1 MIHKA
6 WNGLEEVPSCFQG
19 HLSIFKVTQEKKSLI
34 LTPFECFRTVALVW
48 VHRWLW
54 NDAQSLKQ
62 PRAGVLLFFKDICQI
77 LKLCGL
83 EIADLDPILGRSQL
97 SNPSGLPFLFRLQVS
112 FNMDKIVCAVCF
124 DRIRDCFLMPCGH
137 TLCRPYATQIQETSR
152 SCPHCRAIFTEIK
165 ELFPWIDFDLIHDI
179 GRFVIFF
186 EYLPGKVLVAPPL
199 KFAVACPAMG
209 VRGFLQNYVLSK
221 LKYYGRDTECIVKD
235 YARYCTTDFWWEALI
250 RLVVFLISN
259 EREQ

>member
-186 EYLPGKVLVAPPL
+186 EYLPGKVLVAPPWNLQLPALQWVWEVSFRIMYSPSWNIMDVIQNVLL
-199 KFAVACPAMG
+199 KTTRVIAL
-209 VRGFLQNYVLSK
+209 RTSDERHWYVL
-221 LKYYGRDTECIVKD
+221 
-235 YARYCTTDFWWEALI
+235 
-250 RLVVFLISN
+250 
-259 EREQ
+259 